1 MLERKKLKKLNKTEM
16 PQMHTLA
23 FINIHAYTKI
33 EMQPQGLY
41 TNIFSVLWLYKI
53 QWANAKIEK

>member
-1 MLERKKLKKLNKTEM
+1 M

-23 FINIHAYTKI
+23 FINIHAYTEI

>member
-1 MLERKKLKKLNKTEM
+1 M
-16 PQMHTLA
+16 PQMDTLA